1 MNVNRWTPY
10 KFNNGKIAKNRVAVP
25 PMASQTAD
33 QDGFVTSK
41 TIEHYMRLGQSQA
54 GIIFVEYSH
63 IHPSGKGE
71 INQLGVY
78 SNSHIQGL
86 REIAD
91 AIHQR
96 GALAGLQIVHAGG
109 KADSSITGQPL
120 LGASPVSVPVK
131 GWTPEIPLQM
141 SLHDI
146 SNYIQWYVEAAKRV
160 HAAHFDLVEIH
171 AAHGYGLN
179 QWLSPIT
186 NHRNDEYGGSLDNRQ
201 KILLEIVH
209 EIKTQVPELLISV
222 RTPGQDH
229 FQNGLNIQDM
239 KVVVAHL
246 ELSGADLIHVSSGI
260 GGWRRPEGRSGEG
273 YLVSD
278 AEQIKRSTSLPVIGV
293 GGIVNG
299 GTIDQMLLQSKLDFA
314 AVGRAIL
321 QDPEDWYR
329 IQLGQKDFEAAG

>member
-1 MNVNRWTPY
+1 MNANRWTSY
-10 KFNNGKIAKNRVAVP
+10 KFDDGKMAKNRVVVP

-33 QDGFVTSK
+33 LEGFVTSK
-41 TIEHYMRLGQSQA
+41 TIEHYARLGQSKA
-54 GIIFVEYSH
+54 GMIFVEYSH

-71 INQLGVY
+71 LNQLGVY
-78 SNSHIQGL
+78 SDSHIPGL

-91 AIHQR
+91 VIHQSD
-96 GALAGLQIVHAGG
+96 ALAGLQIVHAGG
-109 KADSSITGQPL
+109 KADSRITGQSL

-141 SLHDI
+141 SLQDI
-146 SNYIQWYVEAAKRV
+146 PNYVQWYVAAAKRV

-179 QWLSPIT
+179 QWISPIT
-186 NHRNDEYGGSLDNRQ
+186 NHRTDEYGGSFDNRQ
-201 KILLEIVH
+201 KILLEIIH

-222 RTPGQDH
+222 RIPGQDH
-229 FQNGLNIQDM
+229 FQDGLNIQDM
-239 KVVVAHL
+239 KIVVAHL

-278 AEQIKRSTSLPVIGV
+278 AEQIKCSTSLPVIGV

-299 GTIDQMLLQSKLDFA
+299 STIDQMLLQSKLDFA

-329 IQLGQKDFEAAG
+329 TQLRQSDFEAAV